1 MLVSKRN
8 LEGGSLSCSRCNT
21 VAAHPLQQY
30 PWGSTKLK
38 QRDSPELMAYSNV
51 AGEIRQMPH
60 RNAGLPSLSKVKK
73 LTASFIA
80 ATARS
85 AIIFF
90 PFVAWLHPG
99 RRSPVRAQAVRNCVT
114 VRRSQAVAM
123 SAHHTPPQVGLR
135 TWSLRHRRDTGG
147 DMERWVMPQFPQSSN
162 FILDA
167 MPAPCPNTANLF
179 HPLCACRDRNHSLQ
193 NVRSPFGTSVR
204 LVLDATAPMRR
215 RCPAAPTQLECALS
229 TGGGLLS

>member
-8 LEGGSLSCSRCNT
+8 LEGGSLSCSLCNT

-90 PFVAWLHPG
+90 PFVTWLYPG
-99 RRSPVRAQAVRNCVT
+99 RRSPIRAQAVRYRVADR
-114 VRRSQAVAM
+114 VADRSCRPVAM

-135 TWSLRHRRDTGG
+135 TWSLRHR
-147 DMERWVMPQFPQSSN
+147 
-162 FILDA
+162 L
-167 MPAPCPNTANLF
+167 
-179 HPLCACRDRNHSLQ
+179 
-193 NVRSPFGTSVR
+193 
-204 LVLDATAPMRR
+204 
-215 RCPAAPTQLECALS
+215 
-229 TGGGLLS
+229 